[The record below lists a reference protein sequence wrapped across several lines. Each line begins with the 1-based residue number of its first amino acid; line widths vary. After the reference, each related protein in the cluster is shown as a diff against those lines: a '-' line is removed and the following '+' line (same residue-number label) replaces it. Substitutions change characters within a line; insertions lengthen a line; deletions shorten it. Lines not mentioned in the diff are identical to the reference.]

1 MESTALSFLRQG
13 LRQTSMASLGMPFIV
28 LLIMAMLIVPLPS
41 LLLDVL
47 FTVNILVGLV
57 IIMVSI
63 NVSRPLEF
71 SSFPSILL
79 LATMLRLSLNVAST
93 RIVLVNGHQGSGAAG
108 NVIEAFGEFVIG
120 GNYIVGFI
128 IFIILMIINFIV
140 VTKGAGRVSEVIA
153 RFTLDALPGKQM
165 AIDADLNAGVIDQ
178 EAAKRRREEVSQ
190 ESDFFGSMDG
200 ASKFVR
206 GDAIAGILIL
216 LINIL
221 GGLAIGIGQH
231 NLSFS
236 QAGEI
241 YVLLTI
247 GDGLVAQIPSL
258 LLSLS
263 TAIIVT
269 RVTTSEST
277 SAQASNQLASPT
289 ALAIAAGI
297 LIILGCI
304 PGMPHFIFLTMGG
317 MLAVIS
323 YYLSRSRKELEA
335 TNQIEQ
341 QVAAETPENPENDE
355 LDWSHIE
362 QVDQV
367 GLEIGYGLIPLID
380 QESGGTLLSRI
391 RGIRKK
397 LSSELGFLIQP
408 IRIRDNLEITPNAY
422 NIVINGAIR
431 GKGEVTIGKELAI
444 NPGHISIPLD
454 GTKTNEP
461 AFNLD
466 AYWIDRSQSDFAKT
480 AGYTVVDPAT
490 AIATHMNSILK
501 NNADQLLG
509 HSETQQL
516 LDLVTE
522 RSPKLIEDLVPNK
535 LTVATVTQVLK
546 NLLQE
551 GVSIRDNRSILDNL
565 LSECTKTKDAS
576 ELTALIRPHL
586 GRSIVQDIVNVG
598 EELPIITIE
607 QSLENLLNN
616 SLGESAQTKDTFL
629 EPKLVDAL
637 VNSIANEKHEA
648 EERGFPSVLVV
659 SPTVRPW
666 LSRLLRQR
674 LGNLSV
680 LAYTEIPEDQEIRVI
695 GRVGIQMNQPHEAAA

>member
-1 MESTALSFLRQG
+1 
-13 LRQTSMASLGMPFIV
+13 MASLGMPFII
-28 LLIMAMLIVPLPS
+28 LLIMSMLIVPLPT
-41 LLLDVL
+41 LLLDLL
-47 FTVNILVGLV
+47 FTVNILTGLI
-57 IIMVSI
+57 IIMVSVH
-63 NVSRPLEF
+63 VSRPLEF

-93 RIVLVNGHQGSGAAG
+93 RVVLVNGHQGPEAAG
-108 NVIEAFGEFVIG
+108 DVIAAFGEFVIG
-120 GNYIVGFI
+120 GDYVVGFI
-128 IFIILMIINFIV
+128 IFMILMIINFIV

-178 EAAKRRREEVSQ
+178 ASAKLRREELSQ

-216 LINIL
+216 IINII
-221 GGLAIGIGQH
+221 GGLAIGVGQH
-231 NLSFS
+231 GLTFA

-269 RVTTSEST
+269 RVTTSESMGT
-277 SAQASNQLASPT
+277 QASAQLGSPA
-289 ALAIAAGI
+289 ALTIAAGI

-304 PGMPHFIFLTMGG
+304 PGMPHFIFISMGSA
-317 MLAVIS
+317 LAAIA
-323 YYLSRSRKELEA
+323 YYLNK
-335 TNQIEQ
+335 NQQNLINGSDLSDVEQ
-341 QVAAETPENPENDE
+341 EPEQETSDADD

-367 GLEIGYGLIPLID
+367 GLEIGYGLIPLVNPNG
-380 QESGGTLLSRI
+380 GGTLLARI

-408 IRIRDNLEITPNAY
+408 IRIRDNLELTPNGY
-422 NIVINGAIR
+422 NIVINGAVR
-431 GKGEVTIGKELAI
+431 GAGEVMIGKELAI
-444 NPGHISIPLD
+444 NPGGISMPLE
-454 GTKTNEP
+454 GSKTKEP
-461 AFNLD
+461 AFGLD

-480 AGYTVVDPAT
+480 SGYTVVDPAT

-501 NNADQLLG
+501 NNADELLG
-509 HSETQQL
+509 HDETQQL
-516 LDLVTE
+516 LDLIAE
-522 RSPKLIEDLVPNK
+522 KSPKLVEDLVPNK
-535 LTVATVTQVLK
+535 LSVSTIMQVLK

-551 GVSIRDNRSILDNL
+551 GITLRDYRSIIDNL
-565 LSECTKTKDAS
+565 LAESMRTKDPS

-586 GRSIVQDIVNVG
+586 GRMIVQDIVNVN
-598 EELPIITIE
+598 EELPIITLE
-607 QSLENLLNN
+607 QSLEQLLNN
-616 SLGESAQTKDTFL
+616 SIPDNSTSKDVLL
-629 EPKLVDAL
+629 EPKLIESLTD
-637 VNSIANEKHEA
+637 SIMREKLAA
-648 EERGFPSVLVV
+648 EESGFPAVLVV
-659 SPTVRPW
+659 SPKIRAW
-666 LSRLLRQR
+666 LSKILRQR
-674 LGNLSV
+674 VGNLSV
-680 LAYTEIPEDQEIRVI
+680 LAYTEVPEDQEIRVI
-695 GRVGIQMNQPHEAAA
+695 GRVEITLHNQEEAA

>member
-1 MESTALSFLRQG
+1 MESVSLSSLRQSFSG
-13 LRQTSMASLGMPFIV
+13 FSMASLGMPFII
-28 LLIMAMLIVPLPS
+28 LLIMSMLIVPLPT
-41 LLLDVL
+41 LLLDLL
-47 FTVNILVGLV
+47 FTVNILTGLI
-57 IIMVSI
+57 IIMVSVH
-63 NVSRPLEF
+63 VSRPLEF

-93 RIVLVNGHQGSGAAG
+93 RVVLVNGHQGPEAAG
-108 NVIEAFGEFVIG
+108 DVIAAFGEFVIG
-120 GNYIVGFI
+120 GDYVVGFI
-128 IFIILMIINFIV
+128 IFMILMIINFIV

-178 EAAKRRREEVSQ
+178 ASAKLRREELSQ

-216 LINIL
+216 IINII
-221 GGLAIGIGQH
+221 GGLAIGVGQH
-231 NLSFS
+231 GLTFA

-269 RVTTSEST
+269 RVTTSESMG
-277 SAQASNQLASPT
+277 AQASAQLGSPA
-289 ALAIAAGI
+289 ALTIAAGI

-304 PGMPHFIFLTMGG
+304 PGMPHFIFISMGSA
-317 MLAVIS
+317 LAAIA
-323 YYLSRSRKELEA
+323 YYLNK
-335 TNQIEQ
+335 NQQNLINGSDLSDVEQ
-341 QVAAETPENPENDE
+341 EPEQETSDADD

-367 GLEIGYGLIPLID
+367 GLEIGYGLIPLVNPTG
-380 QESGGTLLSRI
+380 GGTLLARI

-408 IRIRDNLEITPNAY
+408 IRIRDNLELTPNGY
-422 NIVINGAIR
+422 NIVINGAVR
-431 GKGEVTIGKELAI
+431 GAGEVMIGKELAI
-444 NPGHISIPLD
+444 NPGGISMPLE
-454 GTKTNEP
+454 GSKTKEP
-461 AFNLD
+461 AFGLD

-480 AGYTVVDPAT
+480 SGYTVVDPAT

-501 NNADQLLG
+501 NNADELLG
-509 HSETQQL
+509 HDETQQL
-516 LDLVTE
+516 LDLIAE
-522 RSPKLIEDLVPNK
+522 KSPKLVEDLVPNK
-535 LTVATVTQVLK
+535 LSVSTIMQVLK

-551 GVSIRDNRSILDNL
+551 GITLRDYRSIIDNL
-565 LSECTKTKDAS
+565 LAESMRTKDPS

-586 GRSIVQDIVNVG
+586 GRMIVQDIVNVN
-598 EELPIITIE
+598 EELPIITLE
-607 QSLENLLNN
+607 QSLEQLLNN
-616 SLGESAQTKDTFL
+616 SIPDNSTSKDVLL
-629 EPKLVDAL
+629 EPKLIESLTDSVMR
-637 VNSIANEKHEA
+637 EKLSA
-648 EERGFPSVLVV
+648 EESGFPAVLVV
-659 SPTVRPW
+659 SPKIRPW
-666 LSRLLRQR
+666 LSKILRQR
-674 LGNLSV
+674 VGNLSV
-680 LAYTEIPEDQEIRVI
+680 LAYTEVPEDQEIRVI
-695 GRVGIQMNQPHEAAA
+695 GRVEIALQNQEEAA

>member
-1 MESTALSFLRQG
+1 
-13 LRQTSMASLGMPFIV
+13 MASLGMPFII
-28 LLIMAMLIVPLPS
+28 LLIMSMLIVPLPT
-41 LLLDVL
+41 LLLDLL
-47 FTVNILVGLV
+47 FTVNILTGLI
-57 IIMVSI
+57 IIMVSVH
-63 NVSRPLEF
+63 VSRPLEF

-93 RIVLVNGHQGSGAAG
+93 RVVLVNGHQGPEAAG
-108 NVIEAFGEFVIG
+108 DVIAAFGEFVIG
-120 GNYIVGFI
+120 GDYVVGFI
-128 IFIILMIINFIV
+128 IFMILMIINFIV

-178 EAAKRRREEVSQ
+178 ASAKLRREELSQ

-216 LINIL
+216 IINII
-221 GGLAIGIGQH
+221 GGLAIGVGQH
-231 NLSFS
+231 GLTFA

-269 RVTTSEST
+269 RVTTSESMGT
-277 SAQASNQLASPT
+277 QASTQLGSPA
-289 ALAIAAGI
+289 ALTIAAGI

-304 PGMPHFIFLTMGG
+304 PGMPHFIFISMGSA
-317 MLAVIS
+317 LAAIA
-323 YYLSRSRKELEA
+323 YYLNK
-335 TNQIEQ
+335 NQQNLINGSDLSDVEQ
-341 QVAAETPENPENDE
+341 EPEQETSDADD

-367 GLEIGYGLIPLID
+367 GLEIGYGLIPLVNPNG
-380 QESGGTLLSRI
+380 GGTLLARI

-408 IRIRDNLEITPNAY
+408 IRIRDNLELTPNGY
-422 NIVINGAIR
+422 NIVINGAVR
-431 GKGEVTIGKELAI
+431 GAGEVMIGKELAI
-444 NPGHISIPLD
+444 NPGGISMPLE
-454 GTKTNEP
+454 GSKTKEP
-461 AFNLD
+461 AFGLD

-480 AGYTVVDPAT
+480 SGYTVVDPAT

-501 NNADQLLG
+501 NNADELLG
-509 HSETQQL
+509 HDETQQL
-516 LDLVTE
+516 LDLIAE
-522 RSPKLIEDLVPNK
+522 KSPKLVEDLVPNK
-535 LTVATVTQVLK
+535 LSVSTIMQVLK

-551 GVSIRDNRSILDNL
+551 GITLRDYRSIIDNL
-565 LSECTKTKDAS
+565 LAESMRTKDPS

-586 GRSIVQDIVNVG
+586 GRMIVQDIVNVN
-598 EELPIITIE
+598 EELPIITLE
-607 QSLENLLNN
+607 QSLEQLLNN
-616 SLGESAQTKDTFL
+616 SIPDNSTSKDVLL
-629 EPKLVDAL
+629 EPKLIESLTD
-637 VNSIANEKHEA
+637 SIMREKISA
-648 EERGFPSVLVV
+648 EESGFPAVLVV
-659 SPTVRPW
+659 SPKIRPW
-666 LSRLLRQR
+666 LSKILRQR
-674 LGNLSV
+674 VGNLSV
-680 LAYTEIPEDQEIRVI
+680 LAYTEVPEDQEIRVI
-695 GRVGIQMNQPHEAAA
+695 GRVEIALQNQEEAA

>member
-1 MESTALSFLRQG
+1 MESVSLSPLRQAFSG
-13 LRQTSMASLGMPFIV
+13 FSMASLGMPFII
-28 LLIMAMLIVPLPS
+28 LLIMSMLIVPLPT
-41 LLLDVL
+41 LLLDLL
-47 FTVNILVGLV
+47 FTVNILTGLI
-57 IIMVSI
+57 IIMVSVH
-63 NVSRPLEF
+63 VSRPLEF

-93 RIVLVNGHQGSGAAG
+93 RVVLVNGHQGPEAAG
-108 NVIEAFGEFVIG
+108 DVIAAFGEFVIG
-120 GNYIVGFI
+120 GDYVVGFI
-128 IFIILMIINFIV
+128 IFMILMIINFIV

-178 EAAKRRREEVSQ
+178 ASAKLRREELSQ

-216 LINIL
+216 IINII
-221 GGLAIGIGQH
+221 GGLAIGVGQH
-231 NLSFS
+231 GLTFA

-269 RVTTSEST
+269 RVTTSESMGT
-277 SAQASNQLASPT
+277 QASTQLGSPA
-289 ALAIAAGI
+289 ALTIAAGI

-304 PGMPHFIFLTMGG
+304 PGMPHFIFISMGSA
-317 MLAVIS
+317 LAAIA
-323 YYLSRSRKELEA
+323 YYLNK
-335 TNQIEQ
+335 NQQNLINGSDLSDVEQ
-341 QVAAETPENPENDE
+341 EPEQETSDADD

-367 GLEIGYGLIPLID
+367 GLEIGYGLIPLVNPNG
-380 QESGGTLLSRI
+380 GGTLLARI

-408 IRIRDNLEITPNAY
+408 IRIRDNLELTPNGY
-422 NIVINGAIR
+422 NIVINGAVR
-431 GKGEVTIGKELAI
+431 GAGEVMIGKELAI
-444 NPGHISIPLD
+444 NPGGISMPLE
-454 GTKTNEP
+454 GSKTKEP
-461 AFNLD
+461 AFGLD

-480 AGYTVVDPAT
+480 SGYTVVDPAT

-501 NNADQLLG
+501 NNADELLG
-509 HSETQQL
+509 HDETQQL
-516 LDLVTE
+516 LDLIAE
-522 RSPKLIEDLVPNK
+522 KSPKLVEDLVPNK
-535 LTVATVTQVLK
+535 LSVSTIMQVLK

-551 GVSIRDNRSILDNL
+551 GITLRDYRSIIDNL
-565 LSECTKTKDAS
+565 LAESMRTKDPS

-586 GRSIVQDIVNVG
+586 GRIIVQDIVNVN
-598 EELPIITIE
+598 EELPIITLE
-607 QSLENLLNN
+607 QSLEQLLNN
-616 SLGESAQTKDTFL
+616 SIPDNSTSKDVLL
-629 EPKLVDAL
+629 EPKLIESLTD
-637 VNSIANEKHEA
+637 SIMREKLAA
-648 EERGFPSVLVV
+648 EESGFPAVLVV
-659 SPTVRPW
+659 SPKIRPW
-666 LSRLLRQR
+666 LSKILRQR
-674 LGNLSV
+674 VGNLSV
-680 LAYTEIPEDQEIRVI
+680 LAYTEVPEDQEIRVI
-695 GRVGIQMNQPHEAAA
+695 GRVEITLHNQEEAA

>member
-1 MESTALSFLRQG
+1 
-13 LRQTSMASLGMPFIV
+13 MASLGMPFII
-28 LLIMAMLIVPLPS
+28 LLIMSMLIVPLPT
-41 LLLDVL
+41 LLLDLL
-47 FTVNILVGLV
+47 FTVNILTGLI
-57 IIMVSI
+57 IIMVSVH
-63 NVSRPLEF
+63 VSRPLEF

-93 RIVLVNGHQGSGAAG
+93 RVVLVNGHQGPEAAG
-108 NVIEAFGEFVIG
+108 DVIAAFGEFVIG
-120 GNYIVGFI
+120 GDYVVGFI
-128 IFIILMIINFIV
+128 IFMILMIINFIV

-178 EAAKRRREEVSQ
+178 ASAKLRREELSQ

-216 LINIL
+216 IINII
-221 GGLAIGIGQH
+221 GGLAIGVGQH
-231 NLSFS
+231 GLTFA

-269 RVTTSEST
+269 RVTTSESMGT
-277 SAQASNQLASPT
+277 QASAQLGSPA
-289 ALAIAAGI
+289 ALTIAAGI

-304 PGMPHFIFLTMGG
+304 PGMPHFIFISMGSA
-317 MLAVIS
+317 LAAIA
-323 YYLSRSRKELEA
+323 YYLNK
-335 TNQIEQ
+335 NQQNLINGSDLSDVEQ
-341 QVAAETPENPENDE
+341 EPEQETSDADD

-367 GLEIGYGLIPLID
+367 GLEIGYGLIPLVNPNG
-380 QESGGTLLSRI
+380 GGTLLARI

-408 IRIRDNLEITPNAY
+408 IRIRDNLELTPNGY
-422 NIVINGAIR
+422 NIVINGAVR
-431 GKGEVTIGKELAI
+431 GAGEVMIGKELAI
-444 NPGHISIPLD
+444 NPGGISMPLE
-454 GTKTNEP
+454 GSKTKEP
-461 AFNLD
+461 AFGLD

-480 AGYTVVDPAT
+480 SGYTVVDPAT

-501 NNADQLLG
+501 NNADELLG
-509 HSETQQL
+509 HDETQQL
-516 LDLVTE
+516 LDLIAE
-522 RSPKLIEDLVPNK
+522 KSPKLVEDLVPNK
-535 LTVATVTQVLK
+535 LSVSTIMQVLK

-551 GVSIRDNRSILDNL
+551 GITLRDYRSIIDNL
-565 LSECTKTKDAS
+565 LAESMRTKDPS

-586 GRSIVQDIVNVG
+586 SRMIVQDIVNVN
-598 EELPIITIE
+598 EELPIITLE
-607 QSLENLLNN
+607 QSLEQLLNN
-616 SLGESAQTKDTFL
+616 SIPDNSTSKDVLL
-629 EPKLVDAL
+629 EPKLIESLTD
-637 VNSIANEKHEA
+637 SIMREKLAA
-648 EERGFPSVLVV
+648 EESGFPAVLVV
-659 SPTVRPW
+659 SPKIRAW
-666 LSRLLRQR
+666 LSKILRQR
-674 LGNLSV
+674 VGNLSV
-680 LAYTEIPEDQEIRVI
+680 LAYTEVPEDQEIRVI
-695 GRVGIQMNQPHEAAA
+695 GRVEISLHNQEEAA

>member
-1 MESTALSFLRQG
+1 MESVSLSP
-13 LRQTSMASLGMPFIV
+13 LRQTFNGFSMASLGMPFII
-28 LLIMAMLIVPLPS
+28 LLIMSMLIVPLPT
-41 LLLDVL
+41 LLLDLL
-47 FTVNILVGLV
+47 FTVNILTGLI
-57 IIMVSI
+57 IIMVSVH
-63 NVSRPLEF
+63 VSRPLEF

-93 RIVLVNGHQGSGAAG
+93 RVVLVNGHQGPEAAG
-108 NVIEAFGEFVIG
+108 DVIAAFGEFVIG
-120 GNYIVGFI
+120 GDYVVGFI
-128 IFIILMIINFIV
+128 IFMILMIINFIV

-178 EAAKRRREEVSQ
+178 ASAKLRREELSQ

-216 LINIL
+216 IINII
-221 GGLAIGIGQH
+221 GGLAIGVGQH
-231 NLSFS
+231 GLTFA

-269 RVTTSEST
+269 RVTTSESMGT
-277 SAQASNQLASPT
+277 QASAQLGSPA
-289 ALAIAAGI
+289 ALTIAAGI

-304 PGMPHFIFLTMGG
+304 PGMPHFIFISMGSA
-317 MLAVIS
+317 LAAIA
-323 YYLSRSRKELEA
+323 YYLNK
-335 TNQIEQ
+335 NQQNLINGSDLSDVEQ
-341 QVAAETPENPENDE
+341 EPEQETSDADD

-367 GLEIGYGLIPLID
+367 GLEIGYGLIPLVNPNG
-380 QESGGTLLSRI
+380 GGTLLARI

-408 IRIRDNLEITPNAY
+408 IRIRDNLELTPNGY
-422 NIVINGAIR
+422 NIVINGAVR
-431 GKGEVTIGKELAI
+431 GAGEVMIGKELAI
-444 NPGHISIPLD
+444 NPGGISMPLE
-454 GTKTNEP
+454 GSKTKEP
-461 AFNLD
+461 AFGLD

-480 AGYTVVDPAT
+480 SGYTVVDPAT

-501 NNADQLLG
+501 NNADELLG
-509 HSETQQL
+509 HDETQQL
-516 LDLVTE
+516 LDLIAE
-522 RSPKLIEDLVPNK
+522 KSPKLVEDLVPNK
-535 LTVATVTQVLK
+535 LSVSTIMQVLK

-551 GVSIRDNRSILDNL
+551 GITLRDYRSIIDNL
-565 LSECTKTKDAS
+565 LAESVRTKDPS

-586 GRSIVQDIVNVG
+586 GRMIVQDIVNVN
-598 EELPIITIE
+598 EELPIITLE
-607 QSLENLLNN
+607 QSLEQLLNN
-616 SLGESAQTKDTFL
+616 SIPDNSTSKDVLL
-629 EPKLVDAL
+629 EPKLIESLTD
-637 VNSIANEKHEA
+637 SIMREKLAA
-648 EERGFPSVLVV
+648 EESGFPAVLVV
-659 SPTVRPW
+659 SPKIRPW
-666 LSRLLRQR
+666 LSKILRQR
-674 LGNLSV
+674 VGNLSV
-680 LAYTEIPEDQEIRVI
+680 LAYTEVPEDQEIRVI
-695 GRVGIQMNQPHEAAA
+695 GRVEITLHNQEEAA